1 MNNDNI
7 PLIDEKFIQSIW
19 DKLQMSNWIVNQ
31 TSDLPKDI
39 KKRNIIYIVHC
50 SVWDKN
56 NNPSEEDPNKA
67 AEEDSTE
74 ETLEKYDFLKI
85 GISKNGHIRLSTH
98 LRGKNGVL
106 NETHISNDDDFKKF
120 IKEDDHKEFIKKYCL
135 IQFYRFNDEENKII
149 AKMDNDYDR
158 KELEKELK
166 KWQDYWEDPK
176 DSHGIAGPVEYVE
189 KPIESLLKNQRL
201 LKYPDY
207 KKYR

>member
-19 DKLQMSNWIVNQ
+19 DKLQTSNSIVNQ

-39 KKRNIIYIVHC
+39 KDRNIIYIVHC
-50 SVWDKN
+50 SVWDKDN
-56 NNPSEEDPNKA
+56 DPSEE
-67 AEEDSTE
+67 EIEDEDENE

-85 GISKNGHIRLSTH
+85 GVSKNGDSRLRTHINGKRGILNHHIR
-98 LRGKNGVL
+98 G
-106 NETHISNDDDFKKF
+106 DDDFKKF

-149 AKMDNDYDR
+149 GKMDNNYDG

-166 KWQDYWEDPK
+166 KWQDYWKNPK
-176 DSHGIAGPVEYVE
+176 ERHGIAGPVEYVE
-189 KPIESLLKNQRL
+189 KPIERLLKAQRL
-201 LKYPDY
+201 LKYPPQ
-207 KKYR
+207 KL